1 MTFVE
6 GTEVEY
12 LNHRGIIDFVSQS
25 YVVIA
30 IPSKINAARLIVYRE
45 DYSKIHIIGK

>member
-12 LNHRGIIDFVSQS
+12 QGNSGVIDFISQS

-45 DYSKIHIIGK
+45 NYSEIHIIGK